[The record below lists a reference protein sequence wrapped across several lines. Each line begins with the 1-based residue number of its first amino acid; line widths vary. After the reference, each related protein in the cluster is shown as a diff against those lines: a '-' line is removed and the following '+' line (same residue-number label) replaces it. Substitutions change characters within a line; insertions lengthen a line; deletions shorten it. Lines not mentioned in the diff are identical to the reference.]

1 MRDAAHR
8 RQHCRANINDP
19 ACSGFNLHLA
29 AVGMMAVRA
38 VVYCCAVLCCAV
50 LCCALLCCAV
60 LLLPFVLLVYARGHQ
75 KRCFITRKCS
85 RILRTNNKR
94 CTWSKKVPTCLFW
107 ETIYITLVVRSKRKP
122 YRVYI
127 KNSMGDFFVSDQEI
141 LTYLQF

>member
-8 RQHCRANINDP
+8 RQHCCANINDL

-50 LCCALLCCAV
+50 LCCPATAV
-60 LLLPFVLLVYARGHQ
+60 GVACVCFHRGHQ

-85 RILRTNNKR
+85 RILRTKNKR
-94 CTWSKKVPTCLFW
+94 CTWSKKVPTCQFW
-107 ETIYITLVVRSKRKP
+107 ETIYISRWLSGLKESPIVFTSKTRW
-122 YRVYI
+122 VISSFQI
-127 KNSMGDFFVSDQEI
+127 KK
-141 LTYLQF
+141 Y